1 MEHISPLFVAK
12 TNQKQ
17 ITINLTKIKFCF
29 ANCLFNFKLFILSI
43 LPGVA
48 GGVRSF
54 KVYCQHYPN
63 INHI

>member
-29 ANCLFNFKLFILSI
+29 ANCLFSFKLFILSI
-43 LPGVA
+43 LPGE
-48 GGVRSF
+48 SPL
-54 KVYCQHYPN
+54 KQMLIP
-63 INHI
+63 